1 MGVRL
6 TVNESAWRDHVTS
19 TAAASPGLIPVV
31 KGNGYG
37 FGRAALAALAADLL
51 AADTLAVGTVHEVDA
66 IPQDVTALVLTPTVS
81 AVPGR
86 AGTILTVGSTHHVD
100 VLARAGWTGPVV
112 VKLLG
117 SMRRYGTDDPVG
129 LVDACRTAGLTP
141 VALGL
146 HLPLAGSADDHLA
159 EAEGWLTR
167 LDGRLA
173 DLPLH
178 VSHLDPSTYATLRA
192 AHPSRAFA
200 IRTGTALWHGARS
213 TLHLGAE
220 VVDVRPVSTGD
231 VVGYRATPVPTD
243 GRLVLVSAGS
253 AHGVAPLDGGAS
265 PFHFARRR
273 LALLEPPHMHTSMV
287 LVPADDP
294 CPAPGDLVD
303 LQRPLTTTLVDEVV
317 WT

>member
-19 TAAASPGLIPVV
+19 TAAALPGLLPVV

-37 FGRAALAALAADLL
+37 FGRAVLARLAVDLL
-51 AADTLAVGTVHEVDA
+51 AADTLVVGTVHEVDA
-66 IPQDVTALVLTPTVS
+66 VPDDVTALVLTPTVS
-81 AVPGR
+81 TVPDR
-86 AGTILTVGSTHHVD
+86 DGTILTVGSAHHVD
-100 VLARAGWTGPVV
+100 VLAQAGWTGPVV

-117 SMRRYGTDDPVG
+117 SMRRYGTDDPVT
-129 LVDACRTAGLTP
+129 LADACRAVGLTP

-146 HLPLAGSADDHLA
+146 HLPLAGTADDLRA
-159 EAEGWLTR
+159 EVEGWLDR
-167 LDGRLA
+167 LEGHLV
-173 DLPLH
+173 DLPVH
-178 VSHLDPSTYATLRA
+178 VSHLDATTYAHLRA
-192 AHPSRAFA
+192 AHPTRSLA

-220 VVDVRPVSTGD
+220 VVDVHAVRAGD
-231 VVGYRATPVPTD
+231 VAGYRATTVPVD
-243 GRLVLVSAGS
+243 GHLVLVSAGS
-253 AHGVAPLDGGAS
+253 AHGVAPLEGGIS

-273 LALLEPPHMHTSMV
+273 LAMLEPPHMHTSMV
-287 LVPADDP
+287 LVPGDDP
-294 CPAPGDLVD
+294 CPTPGDLVD